1 MAGKGNLLVG
11 QLLTRIYKEVTHSYP
26 LDSCVNRMVSQNQ
39 LILKNEIMDKLL
51 KYMSKIKEFGVEKI
65 GVFGS
70 LLKGETT
77 GDVDI
82 LISFKENEESFHN
95 LIDLYYLL
103 KDTINAQI
111 DIVTTNVLSPYIGPY
126 ILREVEYIKA

>member
-1 MAGKGNLLVG
+1 
-11 QLLTRIYKEVTHSYP
+11 
-26 LDSCVNRMVSQNQ
+26 MVSQNQ